1 MSKLNCWP
9 LLNNEPGENIRGASL
24 TSLAR
29 GVSSDPRA
37 LFEPPNDGRKSNERI
52 NLFRGYRFRYR
63 FASVYSLR
71 VHNIALE
78 ELIISDIYISPVQR
92 NAWLTT
98 WINLRLKRML
108 FRKKKMCFDRLEIH
122 SNYGWTLAD
131 EKLQLDQKLVIL
143 SLNERVFHV
152 IQHIVYPP
160 VKSIN

>member
-1 MSKLNCWP
+1 
-9 LLNNEPGENIRGASL
+9 
-24 TSLAR
+24 
-29 GVSSDPRA
+29 
-37 LFEPPNDGRKSNERI
+37 
-52 NLFRGYRFRYR
+52 
-63 FASVYSLR
+63 
-71 VHNIALE
+71 
-78 ELIISDIYISPVQR
+78 
-92 NAWLTT
+92 
-98 WINLRLKRML
+98 ML